1 MTKTHPRGDGW
12 GEEGGVKTPQEIFFF
27 FFCKAEGLFIKRA
40 CLWQDKGTPLFC
52 FFPFPLSSSLTI
64 AV

>member
-27 FFCKAEGLFIKRA
+27 FFFVRQKDFSLNGPVCGKT
-40 CLWQDKGTPLFC
+40 KG
-52 FFPFPLSSSLTI
+52 PLSSVFFLFPCR
-64 AV
+64 VL